1 MQNLRIGIAGYGI
14 VGKRRHKSL
23 LKIKKIKVVAI
34 CDKKI
39 KKERKNSSGIKLLKN
54 YKKLLIEDIDA
65 IIICMT
71 NDIAPVVTLEAIN
84 KNIHVFCEKPPG
96 RNMEDILKVIRAYKQ
111 KPNLK
116 IMYGFNHRYHYSI
129 DYAKNVIDKK
139 KFGRVISLRGVY
151 GKSKMITFNQNDWR
165 TKRKIAGGGVL
176 LDQGIHL
183 IDLMRYFVGEFNEVK
198 SFVSNDYWKFDVE
211 DNVYA
216 IMKTSDNI
224 FASIQSSA
232 TQWKHVFN
240 LEINFEK
247 ALVILS
253 GLKTSSKSYGNETLK
268 IIKKNMIGYKNNEI
282 IKNFNIDQSMDIE
295 INKFINS
302 IIKNKKIVSGS
313 CFEAY
318 KTMKIVFDIYYQDKT
333 WRKKFNIKKPY
344 NLNV

>member
-23 LKIKKIKVVAI
+23 SKIKNIKVVAI
-34 CDKKI
+34 CDKRI
-39 KKERKNSSGIKLLKN
+39 KKEYISNTGIKFLNN
-54 YKKLLIEDIDA
+54 YKNIFDEKIDA

-71 NDIAPVVTLEAIN
+71 NDIAPLVTLDAIKN
-84 KNIHVFCEKPPG
+84 NIHTFCEKPPG
-96 RNMEDILKVIRAYKQ
+96 RNMQDILKVVREYKK

-116 IMYGFNHRYHYSI
+116 LMYGFNHRYHYSI
-129 DYAKNVIDKK
+129 DYAKNIIEKK
-139 KFGRVISLRGVY
+139 KYGKIISLRGVY

-183 IDLMRYFVGEFNEVK
+183 IDLMRYFVGDFNEVK

-216 IMKTSDNI
+216 IMKTSNNI

-247 ALVILS
+247 ALLILS

-282 IKNFNIDQSMDIE
+282 IKKFKIDRSMDIE
-295 INKFINS
+295 INKFIDS
-302 IIKNKKIVSGS
+302 IINDKVIVSGS
-313 CFEAY
+313 CIEAY
-318 KTMKIVFDIYYQDKT
+318 QTMKIVFDIYFQDKL
-333 WRKKFNIKKPY
+333 WRDKFNIKKPK
-344 NLNV
+344 NINV